1 MVSIRKSQTSET
13 HDCPQCKESL
23 PLAGSRSLLFC
34 PYCGSSLIEKSQK
47 DLSKVET
54 EASILQDQQLK
65 EEAILFTIG
74 NYQILKSIGKGG
86 MGEVLLAYDTICGR
100 KIALKRIR
108 PDLLTFRQIQNR
120 FLKEA
125 RITSQLTHPAIIPI
139 YTIHQD
145 ERHTYYTM
153 PFVEGKTLKQILREA
168 RQQEKQGIK
177 PEQLAFSIPSLIRIF
192 LAICQAIAYA
202 HSKFV
207 LHRDIKPEN
216 IIVGTYGEVLILDWG
231 LAKLLKTPPSPST
244 EEDLPESPSSLHHIT
259 QIGKVVGTVSYMAPE
274 RALGQFATKE
284 TDIYSLGVIL
294 YQILTLRLPFQR
306 GSLKEFRE
314 QTKNEVLHDPIE
326 IAPYRDIPKELAQI
340 ATKCLSPSPLER
352 YLQVD
357 TLIHDLENYIE
368 GRAEWFLINELEISR
383 KSDWEFQEHVLL
395 AEHTAITRTAEISEW
410 VNLMISKVPFAENI
424 KIQFDV
430 SLHERCQG
438 IGILFNVPES
448 LNREKINEGYCLWI
462 SSDLTKST
470 MLLRN
475 SIEVLSASES
485 FLPSNG
491 KHQITITKLD
501 NTIRFFI
508 DSIEQFSY
516 ISRMPLAGTH
526 IGVLLR
532 DNNFELSSL
541 KIYVGSDNI
550 MVNCL
555 AVPDAFL
562 ANKDYKKALA
572 EYRRIGN
579 AFSGRAEGREAVL
592 RAGITILEQA
602 KNTSSPALFDTALNE
617 FEKLHSTAGAP
628 LEYLGKALVYEQ
640 LQDIDEEIK
649 CFELVYRR
657 YPKHPLLHT
666 IKEQVIFR
674 LMESSKTDRKAAYHF
689 LLLILC
695 HIEGALENPAVRKLT
710 NHLKLHW
717 EPLEFADK
725 NDMIATLA
733 FWLHKNYIIEERMEK
748 EAPFHS
754 LFSLMMLKENAI
766 VNKILG
772 ELPISSYKNERKLLQ
787 PLLENNIEVAFSQMP
802 PIDTQ
807 EGKNVALA
815 LSDRALD
822 EKRTDLLYPFL
833 ENTQDPAFTSRALWA
848 YLQDGLFDKAGKLI
862 ESIPFQDLTQETT
875 LLHFLYGC
883 WLYATEGSEIA
894 SIHFDS
900 VLEVPSPHSW
910 TLASHYI
917 SGKLDTSWFKRAF
930 DWERWQ
936 LQRQLALFDE
946 IKGLSQNKS

>member
-1 MVSIRKSQTSET
+1 MCQEKL
-13 HDCPQCKESL
+13 PQEGSL
-23 PLAGSRSLLFC
+23 PLRFC
-34 PYCGSSLIEKSQK
+34 PFCGTRFNEKTKS
-47 DLSKVET
+47 LSKIET
-54 EASILQDQQLK
+54 EEISIVSDHKLK
-65 EEAILFTIG
+65 TETVLFTIG

-153 PFVEGKTLKQILREA
+153 PFVEGKTLKQIFREA
-168 RQQEKQGIK
+168 RQQEKLGIK
-177 PEQLAFSIPSLIRIF
+177 PEQLTFSIPSLIRIF
-192 LAICQAIAYA
+192 LAICHAVAYA
-202 HSKFV
+202 HSKSV

-231 LAKLLKTPPSPST
+231 LAQLLKTDNLLSPS

-274 RALGQFATKE
+274 RALGQAAKKE

-306 GSLKEFRE
+306 GPLKEFRE
-314 QTKNEVLHDPIE
+314 QLKNEILQHPIE
-326 IAPYRDIPKELAQI
+326 AAPYRDIPKELAQI
-340 ATKCLSPSPLER
+340 ALKCLSISPSER
-352 YLQVD
+352 YSQVD
-357 TLIHDLENYIE
+357 DLIHDLENYIE
-368 GRAEWFLINELEISR
+368 GRAEWFAIAELDISK
-383 KSDWEFQEHVLL
+383 KSDWEFQELVLL

-410 VNLMISKVPFAENI
+410 VNLMISKAPFAENI
-424 KIQFDV
+424 KIQF
-430 SLHERCQG
+430 SITLQEECQG

-448 LNREKINEGYCLWI
+448 LSREQINEGYCLWI
-462 SSDLTKST
+462 SSQLTKST

-485 FLPSNG
+485 YLPANS

-501 NTIRFFI
+501 NTISFFI
-508 DSIEQFSY
+508 DSVEQFSY

-526 IGVLLR
+526 VGVLSR
-532 DNNFELSSL
+532 DNHFEMDSL

-562 ANKDYKKALA
+562 ANKNFQKALA
-572 EYRRIGN
+572 EYRRISN

-592 RAGITILEQA
+592 RSGITILEQA
-602 KNTSSPALFDTALNE
+602 KSSSSPALFDAALDE

-628 LEYLGKALVYEQ
+628 LEYLGKALVYEE

-649 CFELVYRR
+649 CFELVLRR
-657 YPKHPLLHT
+657 YPKHPLLHL
-666 IKEQVIFR
+666 IKEQIIFR
-674 LMESSKTDRKAAYHF
+674 LMESSKIDRKAAYHF

-695 HIEGALENPAVRKLT
+695 HIPDALENPAVKKLMS
-710 NHLKLHW
+710 HLKLHW
-717 EPLEFADK
+717 EQLEFASEK
-725 NDMIATLA
+725 DMTTTLA
-733 FWLHKNYIIEERMEK
+733 FWLHKNYIIEERIEK
-748 EAPFHS
+748 DNPFHS
-754 LFSLMMLKENAI
+754 LFCLMMLREESI
-766 VNKILG
+766 VNRILS
-772 ELPISSYKNERKLLQ
+772 EFPISSYKNERKLLL
-787 PLLENNIEVAFSQMP
+787 PLLENNIETAFSLIP
-802 PIDTQ
+802 PIDSQ
-807 EGKNVALA
+807 EAKNVALA
-815 LSDRALD
+815 LCDRALD
-822 EKRTDLLYPFL
+822 EKRTDLLYSFVDTLDDPD
-833 ENTQDPAFTSRALWA
+833 DPAFTSKALWA
-848 YLQDGLFDKAGKLI
+848 YLQDGRFDKASKLL
-862 ESIPFQDLTQETT
+862 ESIPIHDLIQENSI
-875 LLHFLYGC
+875 LHYLYGC
-883 WLYATEGSEIA
+883 WLFATEGSEIA
-894 SIHFDS
+894 FIHFDC
-900 VLEVPSPHSW
+900 VLDVPFPRTW

-917 SGKLDTSWFKRAF
+917 SGKLDTSWFKKAF

-936 LQRQLALFDE
+936 LARQLALFE
-946 IKGLSQNKS
+946 ELKHSSSKR